1 MHALLLHENL
11 PCFGVQALLYLS
23 SNGGDSEHRSVAM
36 FRFVQ
41 LQSYLETIQA
51 SSGSSSQ
58 PPAGSGST
66 GVSECKS
73 PRQKHASLS
82 NRGKESGASF
92 AALKFTLRQVAVC
105 KKSLEDND
113 ILRLQMI

>member
-1 MHALLLHENL
+1 MHALLLYENL

-23 SNGGDSEHRSVAM
+23 SSGGDSEHRSVAM

-51 SSGSSSQ
+51 LSGSSQ
-58 PPAGSGST
+58 PPVGST

-73 PRQKHASLS
+73 PRQKHASMS
-82 NRGKESGASF
+82 NKGKESGASF

-113 ILRLQMI
+113 ILRLQVI